1 MRALLS
7 TIAEEY
13 LSAKQ
18 TPFKDN
24 AFGELVRN
32 ESKREL
38 QRALG
43 RDDLIYRAS
52 VGQGR
57 WAEIP
62 WIAIFNPEL
71 AQSAQSGPYLVY
83 LFTADLSGLYLVQGQ
98 GVTQVRNEFGSE
110 QRGELLRR
118 AELMRARVPEYE
130 NHFTSGTIALGG
142 ETRLATDYDDATAY
156 YRYYETADLPSET
169 ELVND
174 LKVAVHLY
182 DLLVSRGGTDNLETT
197 EIFGVENAGENTTID
212 ERRKLVRHYRLER
225 RSDVGRKVK
234 RAQGYQCR
242 VCGIDFAHVY
252 GELGEHYIEAHHLTP
267 ISSIQEGEILPQD
280 VHTDFAVLCANCHRM
295 VHRHTPPL
303 HPDDVANLPGVKRFA
318 ELLRQ
323 LQD

>member
-18 TPFKDN
+18 TAFRDS
-24 AFGELVRN
+24 AFGKLVRS

-38 QRALG
+38 ERALE

-52 VGQGR
+52 VGQGQ

-71 AQSAQSGPYLVY
+71 AKSAQSGPYLVY
-83 LFTADLSGLYLVQGQ
+83 LFKADLSGLYLAQGQ
-98 GVTQVRNEFGSE
+98 GVTQVRYEFGSE

-130 NHFTSGTIALGG
+130 NHFTSGAISLGG
-142 ETRLATDYDDATAY
+142 KTTLATDYNDAIAY
-156 YRYYETADLPSET
+156 YKYYETADLPSET
-169 ELVND
+169 ELAND
-174 LKVAVHLY
+174 LKIAVHFY

-197 EIFGVENAGENTTID
+197 EIFGVANAAEKTTID

-234 RAQGYQCR
+234 RAQGYRCR
-242 VCGIDFAHVY
+242 VCGIDFAQVY
-252 GELGEHYIEAHHLTP
+252 GKLGEHYIEAHHLTP
-267 ISSIQEGEILPQD
+267 ISSISEGEILPQD

-318 ELLRQ
+318 DLLKQ
-323 LQD
+323 LHD